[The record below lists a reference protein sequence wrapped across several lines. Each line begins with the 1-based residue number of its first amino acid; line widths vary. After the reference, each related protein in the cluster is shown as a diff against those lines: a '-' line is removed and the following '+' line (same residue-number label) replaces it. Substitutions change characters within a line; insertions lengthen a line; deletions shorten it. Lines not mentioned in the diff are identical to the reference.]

1 MPRLRDNGNLGVG
14 HGLWGERKA
23 CEFLRAK
30 GYEIFERN
38 VTPYDRD
45 RRLEIDIVAYERA
58 SDTLVF
64 VEVKQHKEQ
73 SFFGTRLRS
82 IDKRKLRNLRI
93 AANAWRRK
101 NHWEE
106 GYRFDVLEI
115 YGTPETGM
123 PPIVDHIDGV
133 QLFDENGKYINWR

>member
-1 MPRLRDNGNLGVG
+1 MPRLRDNGNLGVS
-14 HGLWGERKA
+14 HGLWGEWIA

-64 VEVKQHKEQ
+64 VEVKQHKEH
-73 SFFGTRLRS
+73 SPFGTRLRS
-82 IDKRKLRNLRI
+82 VDKRKLRNLRI
-93 AANAWRRK
+93 AFNAWRRA

-106 GYRFDVLEI
+106 GCRFDVLEV
-115 YGTPETGM
+115 YGTPETGVRA
-123 PPIVDHIDGV
+123 VDHIEGV
-133 QLFDENGKYINWR
+133 RLFNENCKHIDWR